1 MSKLEETH
9 NWDKFVRLMLM
20 SYNTSWQVSI
30 RLTPYYLIFEK
41 NLKLPIKKTMLS
53 RNTILDRIIELIH
66 KVSIFREN
74 AKVAINKAQQKIKA
88 NYSV

>member
-1 MSKLEETH
+1 
-9 NWDKFVRLMLM
+9 M